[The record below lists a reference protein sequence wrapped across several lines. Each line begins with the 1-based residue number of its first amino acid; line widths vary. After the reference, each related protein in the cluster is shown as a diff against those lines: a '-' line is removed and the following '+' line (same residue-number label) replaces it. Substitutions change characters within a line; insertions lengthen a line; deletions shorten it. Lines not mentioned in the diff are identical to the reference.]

1 MNKTIYDIQIRSVR
15 AAIEHLH
22 LIDLGQ
28 LAACAIHHGTEAD
41 RALIAAAQGFLATLP
56 GGHP

>member
-1 MNKTIYDIQIRSVR
+1 MNKTIYDIQIKSVR

-28 LAACAIHHGTEAD
+28 LAACAVHHGTDAD
-41 RALIAAAQGFLATLP
+41 RLLIAAAVGFLATLP
-56 GGHP
+56 SRHP